1 MQWELF
7 DIHEVTQMHE
17 AGHVALTASRVLV
30 LSAPLRVLRFQSVGS
45 PLCVSGAPQRFAARP
60 RPSLLIS
67 NDEARARAR
76 TLDHDTGGAQERSGC
91 AGWRRPSHRRSDG
104 NEVERSKGAHTARR

>member
-1 MQWELF
+1 MQ
-7 DIHEVTQMHE
+7 E

-60 RPSLLIS
+60 RPSLL
-67 NDEARARAR
+67 
-76 TLDHDTGGAQERSGC
+76 
-91 AGWRRPSHRRSDG
+91 
-104 NEVERSKGAHTARR
+104 